1 MRKVLY
7 ILGQLDDM
15 DVEWMAR
22 QGRRR
27 AVNAGDVLVRQNE
40 QSDHLFIVLDGRMDV
55 VVRNVGN
62 VAALG
67 AGEIIGE
74 LSFVDS
80 APPSASVTAAGPGS
94 VLMLEKKVLAAKL
107 ASDVGF
113 AMRFYRAIALFLAD
127 RLRGTVQRMGYSADQ
142 PLQEDT
148 VQGDELDEGLLD
160 TVSLAG
166 DRFDRLLKRL
176 ADCPS
181 C

>member
-15 DVEWMAR
+15 DVDWMAR
-22 QGRRR
+22 HGRRR
-27 AVNAGDVLVRQNE
+27 QVAAGDVLVRQGE
-40 QSDHLFIVLDGRMDV
+40 ASAHLFIVLDGRMEV
-55 VVRNVGN
+55 TVKGIGP
-62 VAALG
+62 VASLG

-80 APPSASVTAAGPGS
+80 APPSASVTAATAGA
-94 VLMLEKKVLAAKL
+94 VLMLEKRLLARELETDTA
-107 ASDVGF
+107 F

-127 RLRGTVQRMGYSADQ
+127 RLRSTVRRMGYGEGATLD
-142 PLQEDT
+142 ENE

-166 DRFDRLLKRL
+166 DRFDRLLKTL
-176 ADCPS
+176 SQAV
-181 C
+181 